1 MNVWF
6 WVYVCSWFIN
16 LLLLISMVFLERKKF
31 SSIVCWM
38 TVLTVLP
45 VIGYIFYIVMGNGLS
60 YRTRK
65 MINKHKLYELDYN
78 EEIKNILLMQEDLRD
93 KLVDDAGIIKCCYN
107 LGSILCPGNKIEFYR
122 WGTEKISA
130 LKRDLLNAKKS
141 INMEYYIFADDVAGK
156 EIMDIL
162 IKKAKEGVK
171 VRFIFDSIGCLGA
184 PRRFFRKLKKAGGEV
199 AEFFPPFGHIRLINL
214 KMNYRN
220 HRKIVVID
228 GKIGYTGGMNIRD
241 DHIYGT
247 KKKCSPWRD
256 AHLRMEGSGV
266 YILQNIFLNDWRY
279 CKKEEKKPDD
289 YVKEG
294 YFPKVDVVGETSL
307 QIISSGP
314 DTNMQ
319 TIKDCYIKLITN
331 AKKYVVIE
339 SPYFVPDESF
349 LSAIKIALAS
359 GVKVIIVIPQKP
371 DHKAIFHVSI
381 SYLQELMLMGADVY
395 LYEGFMHAKAL
406 VVDGNKISI
415 GTCNTDNRSFA
426 LNFESTVVMYSQEV
440 AEGYMKTVAE
450 DIKNAIKL
458 DSAYYKKR
466 RWYTKFLQAVYRL
479 GAPIL

>member
-1 MNVWF
+1 M
-6 WVYVCSWFIN
+6 I
-16 LLLLISMVFLERKKF
+16 FLERKKF

-45 VIGYIFYIVMGNGLS
+45 VVGYIFYIVMGNGLS

-78 EEIKNILLMQEDLRD
+78 DQIKNILSMQEDLRD
-93 KLVDDAGIIKCCYN
+93 KLVEDSSIIKCCYN

-122 WGTEKISA
+122 WGTEKIAA
-130 LKRDLLNAKKS
+130 LKKDLLNAKKS

-156 EIMDIL
+156 EIMNIL

-199 AEFFPPFGHIRLINL
+199 AEFFPPFGHIRMLNL

-228 GKIGYTGGMNIRD
+228 GKIAYTGGMNIRN

-247 KKKCSPWRD
+247 EKKTSPWRD
-256 AHLRMEGSGV
+256 THIRIAGSGV

-279 CKKEEKKPDD
+279 CVKEEKDAED
-289 YVKEG
+289 YVRAG
-294 YFPKVDVVGETSL
+294 YFPKVEVTGGINLQVVE
-307 QIISSGP
+307 SGP
-314 DTNMQ
+314 DTPIQ
-319 TIKDCYIKLITN
+319 KIKETYIKMITN
-331 AKKYVVIE
+331 AKSHVFIQ
-339 SPYFVPDESF
+339 SPYFVPDDSF

-359 GVKVIIVIPQKP
+359 GVKVGIMIPSKP

-381 SYLQELMLMGADVY
+381 SYLKELLDLGANVY
-395 LYEGFMHAKAL
+395 MFKGFLHSKAMI
-406 VVDGNKISI
+406 VDDNKLSI

-426 LNFESTVVMYSQEV
+426 LNFEDTVIIYSKKLTAQYEKSV
-440 AEGYMKTVAE
+440 LE
-450 DIKNAIKL
+450 DIKNSIVV
-458 DSAYYKKR
+458 DQTYYKKR
-466 RWYTKFLQAVYRL
+466 RWYTKFLQAVFRL

>member
-6 WVYVCSWFIN
+6 WIYVATWSLNF
-16 LLLLISMVFLERKKF
+16 LLLISMVFLERRKF

-38 TVLTVLP
+38 TILSVLP
-45 VIGYIFYIVMGNGLS
+45 VIGYIFYIVMGSGLS

-65 MINKHKLYELDYN
+65 MINKHKLYALDYN
-78 EEIKNILLMQEDLRD
+78 EEIKKFLLMQEDLRE
-93 KLVDDAGIIKCCYN
+93 KLRSESGIIKCCYN
-107 LGSILCPGNKIEFYR
+107 LGSILCPGNHIDFYR
-122 WGTEKISA
+122 NGIEKISA
-130 LKRDLLNAKKS
+130 LKKDLLNAKES
-141 INMEYYIFADDVAGK
+141 INIEYYIFADDVAGQ
-156 EIMDIL
+156 EIMNIL
-162 IKKAKEGVK
+162 IKKAKEGVRVK
-171 VRFIFDSIGCLGA
+171 FIFDSIGCLGA

-256 AHLRMEGSGV
+256 AHVRMEGSGV

-279 CKKEEKKPDD
+279 CKKEEKTPEE
-289 YVKEG
+289 YVKDG
-294 YFPKVDVVGETSL
+294 YFPMTKEFGETNL
-307 QIISSGP
+307 QIVTSGP

-331 AKKYVVIE
+331 AEKYVVIE
-339 SPYFVPDESF
+339 SPYFVPDDSF

-359 GVKVIIVIPQKP
+359 GVKVYIIIPNKP

-381 SYLQELMLMGADVY
+381 SYLQELVEMGAEVY
-395 LYEGFMHAKAL
+395 LYKGFMHAKAL

-426 LNFESTVVMYSQEV
+426 LNFENTVIMYSEEV
-440 AEGYMKTVAE
+440 AEKYIKTVQD
-450 DIKNAIKL
+450 DIKNSIRL
-458 DSAYYKKR
+458 DKEYYKKR
-466 RWYTKFLQAVYRL
+466 RWYTKFLQAIYRL
-479 GAPIL
+479 GSPIL

>member
-1 MNVWF
+1 
-6 WVYVCSWFIN
+6 
-16 LLLLISMVFLERKKF
+16 
-31 SSIVCWM
+31 
-38 TVLTVLP
+38 
-45 VIGYIFYIVMGNGLS
+45 
-60 YRTRK
+60 
-65 MINKHKLYELDYN
+65 
-78 EEIKNILLMQEDLRD
+78 
-93 KLVDDAGIIKCCYN
+93 
-107 LGSILCPGNKIEFYR
+107 
-122 WGTEKISA
+122 
-130 LKRDLLNAKKS
+130 
-141 INMEYYIFADDVAGK
+141 
-156 EIMDIL
+156 
-162 IKKAKEGVK
+162 
-171 VRFIFDSIGCLGA
+171 
-184 PRRFFRKLKKAGGEV
+184 
-199 AEFFPPFGHIRLINL
+199 
-214 KMNYRN
+214 MNYRN